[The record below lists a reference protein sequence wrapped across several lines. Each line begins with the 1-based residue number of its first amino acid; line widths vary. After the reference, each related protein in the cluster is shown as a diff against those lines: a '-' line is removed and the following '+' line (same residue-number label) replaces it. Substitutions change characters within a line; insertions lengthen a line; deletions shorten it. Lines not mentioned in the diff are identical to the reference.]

1 MVRRVVAFVIAAAV
15 MAVMGT
21 FAHAWFVQS
30 AWEQA
35 ASMGDGAPAT
45 LSTAERMS
53 WAFHDIVNMEVGSAH
68 GAPAY
73 GLLAGIGLLVAF
85 LAAGVFARFTG
96 LRTIVFAVAGA
107 AAMFLIFHLLWAT
120 QGTVYIFGARSAA
133 GLVAQ
138 MTSGLISGAL
148 FALLTR
154 PQE

>member
-15 MAVMGT
+15 MAVLGT

-53 WAFHDIVNMEVGSAH
+53 WAFHDAVNMETGSAS

-73 GLLAGIGLLVAF
+73 GLLTGIGLLVALF
-85 LAAGVFARFTG
+85 AAGAVARFTG

-107 AAMFLIFHLLWAT
+107 VAMFLIFHLLWQT
-120 QGTVYIFGARSAA
+120 QGTVYIFGARGTV
-133 GLVAQ
+133 GLAAQ
-138 MTSGLISGAL
+138 MTVGLISGAI